1 MNHRP
6 DDSNPQP
13 SILTPGELLRKSAMI
28 YGVMALIGLTV
39 MRLVHVNLVT
49 SFTWP
54 SGLAEGGRLIVIGV
68 VGAGLLLIAS
78 YFFEDWFPSYR
89 ELKAQVTR
97 LLGPSSVMTALL
109 LSLITAI
116 GEESLFRGALQP
128 TAGIFVASLL
138 FGILHMGK
146 DGLLSAWSLWAF
158 LAGLLL
164 GWMYIATSSLWPCL
178 IAHFLVNTVSIL
190 NLRRSYR
197 NLMTIPGACVAM
209 RPCASDSV
217 SEDE

>member
-1 MNHRP
+1 MNDRP

-13 SILTPGELLRKSAMI
+13 DILTPGELLRKSVLI
-28 YGVMALIGLTV
+28 YGVMAMIGLTV
-39 MRLVHVNLVT
+39 MRFAHNSLAT
-49 SFTWP
+49 SFAWP
-54 SGLAEGGRLIVIGV
+54 TDLAAGGRLLVIGV

-97 LLGPSSVMTALL
+97 LLGPSSVVTALT
-109 LSLITAI
+109 LSFITAV
-116 GEESLFRGALQP
+116 GEETLFRGALQP
-128 TAGIFVASLL
+128 VAGIFVASLL
-138 FGILHMGK
+138 FGILHMGR

-164 GWMYIATSSLWPCL
+164 GWMYIATTSLWPCL

-190 NLRRSYR
+190 NLRRTYR
-197 NLMTIPGACVAM
+197 NLMTISGACVTM
-209 RPCASDSV
+209 RRCGPDHL